1 MRIFSLLLIIFVVHQ
16 LAQYLNFKN
25 DFLDAYLDP
34 FLFFP
39 LVMFVAV
46 RWNQFY
52 NKSYQ
57 VSWLLAVGSFVIM
70 AILFELIFPLMDNRF
85 DADVYDVIAY
95 AAGIILF
102 MVKLNNVR

>member
-1 MRIFSLLLIIFVVHQ
+1 MRIFSLLLLLFLAHQ
-16 LAQYLNFKN
+16 IAQYLNFKN

-39 LVMFVAV
+39 LVMFLAT
-46 RWNQFY
+46 RWNQLY

-57 VSWLLAVGSFVIM
+57 VSWFVAIGSLIIM
-70 AILFELIFPLMDNRF
+70 SLLFEVIFPIVDNRF
-85 DADVYDVIAY
+85 DSDIYDLIAY

-102 MVKLNNVR
+102 MIKLNNVR